1 MGAHWKDQT
10 VEINVI
16 DAIMGAGKSTFIID
30 MLRNTTNPS
39 TRYLVIVPTLAEITR
54 MRLALPGFDFKEPGD
69 KEPGEKRH
77 GSKFYDLGILIRNRE
92 HIIATHQL
100 FYRMD
105 RATYIALA
113 AAGYTLII
121 DEVLT
126 TVDLYTGLEG
136 KDREILFA
144 QGMVSIDKETWRLK
158 WNEDRWGDYTT
169 GRFSDIRKLCDTGS
183 LVASRGEVL
192 LWEFPAEFIRCF
204 RNVWLCTYLFD
215 ASPFSAYLK
224 AEGFRFNRLTIEDRR
239 LVRWEDAPAEA
250 AIKAR
255 IRELVTVYRG
265 TANDLGKEDGHIH
278 PFSSGWYGR
287 QDEDTFKAIK
297 ASTSNF
303 FRNIAKVPSN
313 RQRQESILAL
323 ASQANRFRLRRCH
336 S

>member
-1 MGAHWKDQT
+1 VAPDGSAIERIHT

-30 MLRNTTNPS
+30 MLRKTTNPS
-39 TRYLVIVPTLAEITR
+39 TRYLVIVPTLAEIAR

-144 QGMVSIDKETWRLK
+144 QGM
-158 WNEDRWGDYTT
+158 
-169 GRFSDIRKLCDTGS
+169 
-183 LVASRGEVL
+183 
-192 LWEFPAEFIRCF
+192 
-204 RNVWLCTYLFD
+204 
-215 ASPFSAYLK
+215 
-224 AEGFRFNRLTIEDRR
+224 
-239 LVRWEDAPAEA
+239 
-250 AIKAR
+250 
-255 IRELVTVYRG
+255 
-265 TANDLGKEDGHIH
+265 
-278 PFSSGWYGR
+278 
-287 QDEDTFKAIK
+287 
-297 ASTSNF
+297 
-303 FRNIAKVPSN
+303 
-313 RQRQESILAL
+313 
-323 ASQANRFRLRRCH
+323 
-336 S
+336 